1 LGRRND
7 GAAQAETGRS
17 ATVTTLQESAV
28 TGKPAPPGLTA
39 TDAGAF
45 ERCVRGG
52 GVAIFPA
59 DTVYGLAVDPEDAA
73 AVRRLNELKLRDPAQ
88 PSGVMFFSLRAA
100 LTALEELG
108 PSTRAAVEC
117 VLPGPLTL
125 VLPNPG
131 RRFPLACGDRPDRL
145 GIRVPGLPR
154 SLAAL
159 TTVSRPVLQSSANL
173 HGGPDPR
180 RLGEVPLAIRVAVDL
195 VLDGGELPGVA
206 STVVDL
212 SRYEDG
218 GEYEVLREG
227 AVPAT
232 ELATRLLA
240 TD

>member
-1 LGRRND
+1 M
-7 GAAQAETGRS
+7 
-17 ATVTTLQESAV
+17 
-28 TGKPAPPGLTA
+28 
-39 TDAGAF
+39 TDAEPIAVPIDSAAATAF
-45 ERCVRGG
+45 ARCIADG

-59 DTVYGLAVDPEDAA
+59 DTVYGLAADPEDAT
-73 AVRRLNELKLRDPAQ
+73 AVSRLNELKLRDPAQ

-100 LTALEELG
+100 LTALGDLG
-108 PSTRAAVEC
+108 PSTRAAVER
-117 VLPGPLTL
+117 VLPGPMTL

-145 GIRVPGLPR
+145 GIRVPDLPR

-159 TTVSRPVLQSSANL
+159 TTVSDPVLQSSANL
-173 HGGPDPR
+173 HGGPDPC
-180 RLGEVPLAIRVAVDL
+180 RLGEVPPAIRAAVDL

-227 AVPAT
+227 AVPRA
-232 ELATRLLA
+232 ELERSLVPWPA
-240 TD
+240 